1 MIDAL
6 TQKVLNLT
14 NSEQDRLF
22 SVLTENADILIRV
35 LPNSTLLAHIINDK
49 VTDNSPIIQA
59 YSAWKKSH

>member
-6 TQKVLNLT
+6 TQNVLNLT
-14 NSEQDRLF
+14 KSEQDQLF
-22 SVLTENADILIRV
+22 RVLTENAGILIKV
-35 LPNSTLLAHIINDK
+35 LPDSMLLAHIINDK